1 MSPGTAP
8 GKIRLRL
15 LDISESSGSSKYRRH
30 TFCHHNAMA
39 RKPAKF
45 KMTREQQALATENL
59 NLARR
64 EAWRIQRSTGIDY
77 HTLESVAFEGLCKA
91 ANRYDPDRPHPVTGK
106 SMKFSSLAVP
116 TIRGELLHWVRDK
129 TYAVRLSH
137 KMRERWVKGRKLL
150 YRGSTDLEV
159 AEALGIAKE
168 EWLEVRKVC
177 SGPPLELKEQAK
189 PTDPLEPSE
198 IDFARIYLDAAE
210 DAVERVDSESITTSL
225 EVYLTG
231 LGVVIPKDGVN
242 DLLEAAGCTAT
253 DWSEEEIDLIDGW
266 EELSEGRLQGS
277 LF

>member
-1 MSPGTAP
+1 
-8 GKIRLRL
+8 
-15 LDISESSGSSKYRRH
+15 
-30 TFCHHNAMA
+30 MA

-45 KMTREQQALATENL
+45 QMSQEQQELATNNL

-64 EAWRIQRSTGIDY
+64 EAWRIQRTTGIDY

-91 ANRYDPDRPHPVTGK
+91 AHRYDPDRPHPVTGK

-150 YRGSTDLEV
+150 YRGSTDLEI
-159 AEALGIAKE
+159 AAALEITRE
-168 EWLEVRKVC
+168 EWQEVRKVC

-189 PTDPLEPSE
+189 PTEALEPSE
-198 IDFARIYLDAAE
+198 VDFSEVYHQAAREVVEQIGGAHRDTVDA
-210 DAVERVDSESITTSL
+210 I
-225 EVYLTG
+225 EVYLQGTG
-231 LGVVIPKDGVN
+231 SRIPRDQV
-242 DLLEAAGCTAT
+242 DELLNAAGCAST
-253 DWSEEEIDLIDGW
+253 DWSQVELELLEGFDDLGN
-266 EELSEGRLQGS
+266 GRAQGS

>member
-1 MSPGTAP
+1 
-8 GKIRLRL
+8 
-15 LDISESSGSSKYRRH
+15 
-30 TFCHHNAMA
+30 MA
-39 RKPAKF
+39 RRPAKF
-45 KMTREQQALATENL
+45 TMSAAQQKLAADNL

-91 ANRYDPDRPHPVTGK
+91 AYRYDPDRPHPTTGK

-150 YRGSTDLEV
+150 YRGSTDIE
-159 AEALGIAKE
+159 IAKE
-168 EWLEVRKVC
+168 LGITREEWQEVRKVC

-189 PTDPLEPSE
+189 PTEALEASE
-198 IDFARIYLDAAE
+198 IDFGQMYLELASQTL
-210 DAVERVDSESITTSL
+210 DSLGGHSSTLEKL
-225 EVYLTG
+225 EVYLSGTG
-231 LGVVIPKDGVN
+231 NRLPTTAVDE
-242 DLLEAAGCTAT
+242 LLAAAGCRTT
-253 DWSEEEIDLIDGW
+253 DWSDADISLIEGYDDLGDG
-266 EELSEGRLQGS
+266 RVQGS

>member
-1 MSPGTAP
+1 M
-8 GKIRLRL
+8 
-15 LDISESSGSSKYRRH
+15 
-30 TFCHHNAMA
+30 
-39 RKPAKF
+39 
-45 KMTREQQALATENL
+45 LATENM

-77 HTLESVAFEGLCKA
+77 GTLESVAFEGLCKA
-91 ANRYDPDRPHPVTGK
+91 AHRYDPDRPHPVTGK

-116 TIRGELLHWVRDK
+116 TIRGELLHWVRDR

-150 YRGSTDLEV
+150 YKGSTDLEV
-159 AEALGIAKE
+159 AAALGITKE

-198 IDFARIYLDAAE
+198 IDFSHMYLTAATETLDKLEDSDLAGALEIYLSGNGNSIP
-210 DAVERVDSESITTSL
+210 RKGVDQF
-225 EVYLTG
+225 LT
-231 LGVVIPKDGVN
+231 
-242 DLLEAAGCTAT
+242 AAGCHTT
-253 DWSEEEIDLIDGW
+253 NWEENGIDLVDGW
-266 EELSEGRLQGS
+266 TDIGGGRLQGS

>member
-1 MSPGTAP
+1 
-8 GKIRLRL
+8 
-15 LDISESSGSSKYRRH
+15 
-30 TFCHHNAMA
+30 
-39 RKPAKF
+39 
-45 KMTREQQALATENL
+45 MTREQQELATENL

-116 TIRGELLHWVRDK
+116 TIRGELLHWVRDR

-150 YRGSTDLEV
+150 YRGATDLEV
-159 AEALGIAKE
+159 AEALGVTKE

-198 IDFARIYLDAAE
+198 IDFAKVYLEAAE
-210 DAVERVDSESITTSL
+210 DAVDRVDSEATTTAL

-231 LGVVIPKDGVN
+231 LGSVIPRDGVN
-242 DLLEAAGCTAT
+242 SLLEAAGCTAT

>member
-1 MSPGTAP
+1 
-8 GKIRLRL
+8 
-15 LDISESSGSSKYRRH
+15 
-30 TFCHHNAMA
+30 
-39 RKPAKF
+39 
-45 KMTREQQALATENL
+45 MTPEQQRLATENL

-77 HTLESVAFEGLCKA
+77 GTLESVAFEGLCKA
-91 ANRYDPDRPHPVTGK
+91 AHRYDPERPHPVTGK

-116 TIRGELLHWVRDK
+116 TIRGELLHWVRDR

-150 YRGSTDLEV
+150 YKGATDLEV
-159 AEALGIAKE
+159 AAALGVTKE

-198 IDFARIYLDAAE
+198 IDFSAMYLTAAADALDRLEGDSFCGSLEIYLSGNGNSIP
-210 DAVERVDSESITTSL
+210 RQGVDEF
-225 EVYLTG
+225 LT
-231 LGVVIPKDGVN
+231 
-242 DLLEAAGCTAT
+242 AAGCHTT
-253 DWSEEEIDLIDGW
+253 NWEENDIDLVDGW
-266 EELSEGRLQGS
+266 TDIGGGRMQGS